1 MELTYHR
8 NGDYLF
14 PNLVI
19 GKMAEGSDAPI
30 GKYGRLR
37 KSFLKEHRSVRYSG
51 LLMAGKLQEHLR
63 QVDRDAEARMDEIV
77 NRLLMNHPAP
87 DKAQD
92 QMGWVQHMNQL
103 NRIAEET
110 VLEELVYS

>member
-19 GKMAEGSDAPI
+19 GKMAEGSEEPI

-37 KSFLKEHRSVRYSG
+37 K
-51 LLMAGKLQEHLR
+51 AHLR
-63 QVDRDAEARMDEIV
+63 QVDRDAEARLDEIV
-77 NRLLMNHPAP
+77 NQLLMKHPAP

-103 NRIAEET
+103 NLIAEET